1 MRLNESLLERAEELF
16 DLITCDESN
25 VELNSAMDSLRR
37 FLENDIDGWTA
48 HCEHDLALA
57 TYNRLEEILQ
67 LIPYQENRDSDISG
81 YFAEVL
87 CALNSVCD
95 DDELGEEDFDRLD
108 YDEEESAECE
118 CAHSL

>member
-1 MRLNESLLERAEELF
+1 MRLNESLLERVEELF
-16 DLITCDESN
+16 DLTTCDESH

-48 HCEHDLALA
+48 HCDHDVALA

-67 LIPYQENRDSDISG
+67 LIPYEQNRDSDISG

-87 CALNSVCD
+87 CALNLVICD
-95 DDELGEEDFDRLD
+95 DEELGEEDVDCFDD
-108 YDEEESAECE
+108 DEEESAEYE
-118 CAHSL
+118 